1 MRMDLAIINSFTLGQ
16 EYSVRQIV
24 AVTRSRRR
32 QWGKWKFL
40 LLVLMGEI
48 EMKKFVV
55 KTTALVLAAGFA
67 ATAWSAES
75 LQDVMK
81 RRGLSQQDLL
91 AASKTYVPTGK
102 RDEFVAFSSGG
113 QSGQIIVY
121 GIPSMRILKYI
132 GVFTPE
138 PWQGYGF
145 DENSKAVL
153 RQGNIDGKEI
163 NWGDTHHPAMSETQG
178 KYDGQFLFINDK
190 ANPRLAVIDLR
201 DFETKQIV
209 VNPIFKSEHGGAFAT
224 PNTEYVIE
232 AAQYASPLENKK
244 FYPLEEFNEK
254 YRGGITYWKFDR
266 KEGRLNPKESF
277 SLELPPYSQ
286 DLSDAGKGP
295 SDGWSFTNSFC
306 SERYV
311 GGIEKG
317 RPPYEAG
324 CSAKDTDYLHV
335 INWKK
340 AAELVAAGKAKKI
353 NGHNVLMMETAIK
366 EGILFLVPEPKSPH
380 GVDVTP
386 DGKFLTVAGKLDTH
400 VSVYSFEKIQAA
412 IKAGKFESK
421 DPYGI
426 PVIGMKDALH
436 TQVQLGLG
444 PLHTQYDSKPC
455 IAYTSLYVDSQVVK
469 WNHCDGK
476 VLDKISVHYNIGHLM
491 TMEGDSADP
500 KGRYLVALNK
510 LAIDRFVPVG
520 PLHPQNH
527 QLIDIS
533 NDKMQL
539 LYDMPLPLGEPHYV
553 VAIEASKLKP
563 GVRYK
568 VGTDSRTDKPHPG
581 AVRAGEEHTEKKGN
595 KITVFG
601 TLIRSHITPET
612 IEADVGDEVTI
623 HLTNLERAQ
632 DETHGFTVS
641 TMNVHASVEPG
652 KTVTVKFKA
661 DKEGVYPYYCTEF
674 CSALHLE
681 MQGYLLVKPKGWK
694 PGKSEAAKAVYT
706 EADYKATVKKVAD
719 TQVVIDSVV
728 GYITSVNFKDFPDVV
743 NMVDDATDQLGKMK
757 EAKAKHEAAASKKDW
772 DQANL
777 WAEQVWQ
784 YQVKAA
790 DIGLRAKT
798 YLEQNGAK
806 KVK

>member
-1 MRMDLAIINSFTLGQ
+1 MKLFSKKTAS
-16 EYSVRQIV
+16 
-24 AVTRSRRR
+24 
-32 QWGKWKFL
+32 L
-40 LLVLMGEI
+40 LI
-48 EMKKFVV
+48 
-55 KTTALVLAAGFA
+55 AAGLGFA
-67 ATAWSAES
+67 AASSAWSAES

-102 RDEFVAFSSGG
+102 RDDFIAFSSGG
-113 QSGQIIVY
+113 QSGQVIVY
-121 GIPSMRILKYI
+121 GIPSMRIMKYI

-145 DENSKAVL
+145 DESSKKVL
-153 RQGNIDGKEI
+153 AEGNIDGKQI
-163 NWGDTHHPAMSETQG
+163 TWGDTHHPAISETEG

-209 VNPIFKSEHGGAFAT
+209 VNPIFKSEHGGAFVT
-224 PNTEYVIE
+224 PNTDYVIE
-232 AAQYASPLENKK
+232 AAQYATPLANKK
-244 FYPLEEFNEK
+244 FVPLERFNEE

-266 KEGRLNPKESF
+266 KEGRLDPKHSF

-306 SERYV
+306 AERYV

-324 CSAKDTDYLHV
+324 CSAKDTDYLHI
-335 INWKK
+335 INWKR
-340 AAELVAAGKAKKI
+340 AAELVAQGKAKKI
-353 NGHNVLMMETAIK
+353 NGHDVIMMETAIK
-366 EGILFLVPEPKSPH
+366 EGILFLAPEPKSPH

-386 DGKFLTVAGKLDTH
+386 DGKFMVVAGKLDTH
-400 VSVYSFEKIQAA
+400 VSVYSFEKIMAA
-412 IKAGKFESK
+412 IKAGKFEGK

-426 PVIGMKDALH
+426 PIIAMQDALDK
-436 TQVQLGLG
+436 QVQLGLG
-444 PLHTQYDSKPC
+444 PLHTQYDAKKC
-455 IAYTSLYVDSQVVK
+455 IAYTSLYVDSQVAK
-469 WNHCDGK
+469 WNYCDGK
-476 VLDKISVHYNIGHLM
+476 VLDKISVHYNIGHLN
-491 TMEGDSADP
+491 TMEGDSMDP

-539 LYDMPLPLGEPHYV
+539 LYDMPLPLGEPHYM
-553 VAIEASKLKP
+553 VAIEAAKLKP
-563 GVRYK
+563 AVRYK

-581 AVRAGEEHTEKKGN
+581 MVRAGEEHTEKKGN
-595 KITVFG
+595 KVEVFG

-612 IEADVGDEVTI
+612 IEVEVGDEVTI
-623 HLTNLERAQ
+623 NLTNLERAQ

-641 TMNVHASVEPG
+641 TYNVHASIEPG
-652 KTVTVKFKA
+652 KTVQVKFKA

-681 MQGYLLVKPKGWK
+681 MQGYLLVKPKGYK
-694 PGKSEAAKAVYT
+694 EVQHAAQKAIYSK
-706 EADYKATVKKVAD
+706 ADYDKQVKKIAD
-719 TQVVIDSVV
+719 TQAIIDSVV
-728 GYITSVNFKDFPDVV
+728 GFITSVNYKDFPDVV
-743 NMVDDATDQLGKMK
+743 AMVEDATDQLGKMPA
-757 EAKAKHEAAASKKDW
+757 AKAKHEEAAKKGDW
-772 DQANL
+772 QNATL

-790 DIGLRAKT
+790 DLGLRAKT
-798 YLEQNGAK
+798 YLEQNGAR
-806 KVK
+806 KVGK

>member
-1 MRMDLAIINSFTLGQ
+1 MSRF
-16 EYSVRQIV
+16 
-24 AVTRSRRR
+24 AVKSTA
-32 QWGKWKFL
+32 
-40 LLVLMGEI
+40 LLV
-48 EMKKFVV
+48 
-55 KTTALVLAAGFA
+55 AAGLGFGA
-67 ATAWSAES
+67 ASIAWSAES
-75 LQDVMK
+75 LQDVLK
-81 RRGLSQQDLL
+81 RRGLSQQDVL
-91 AASKTYVPTGK
+91 AAAKTYVPTGK
-102 RDEFVAFSSGG
+102 RDEFVVFSSGG
-113 QSGQIIVY
+113 QSGQVIVY

-138 PWQGYGF
+138 PWQGYGY
-145 DENSKAVL
+145 DENSRAVL
-153 RQGNIDGKEI
+153 NQGKIDGKEI
-163 NWGDTHHPAMSETQG
+163 TWGDTHHPAISETNGQ
-178 KYDGQFLFINDK
+178 YDGQFLFINDK

-209 VNPIFKSEHGGAFAT
+209 VNPIYKSEHGGAFVT
-224 PNTEYVIE
+224 TNTEYVIE
-232 AAQYASPLENKK
+232 AAQYPAPLENKK
-244 FYPLEEFNEK
+244 FYPLEDMNEK
-254 YRGGITYWKFDR
+254 YRGGVTYWKFDR
-266 KEGRLNPKESF
+266 KEGRLDPKQSF
-277 SLELPPYSQ
+277 SVELPPYWQ
-286 DLSDAGKGP
+286 DLSDAGKGA
-295 SDGWSFTNSFC
+295 SEGWSFTNSFC

-324 CSAKDTDYLHV
+324 CSAKDTDYLHM

-340 AAELVAAGKAKKI
+340 AEQLVAAGKAKVI
-353 NGHNVLMMETAIK
+353 NGHKVLPLEVAAA
-366 EGILFLVPEPKSPH
+366 EGVVFLVPEPKSPH

-386 DGKFLTVAGKLDTH
+386 DGKFIIVSGKLDTH
-400 VSVYSFEKIQAA
+400 TSVYSFEKMQAA

-421 DPYGI
+421 DPYGV
-426 PVIGMKDALH
+426 PVIGLKDALDK
-436 TQVQLGLG
+436 QVQLGLG
-444 PLHTQYDSKPC
+444 PLHTQYDSKSC
-455 IAYTSLYVDSQVVK
+455 IAYTSLYVDSQVAK
-469 WNHCDGK
+469 WNYCEGK

-491 TMEGDSADP
+491 TMEGDSASP

-539 LYDMPLPLGEPHYV
+539 LYDMPLPLGEPHYA
-553 VAIEASKLKP
+553 VAIDATKLKP

-568 VGTDSRTDKPHPG
+568 VGTDSRTDKQHPG
-581 AVRAGEEHTEKKGN
+581 MVRAGEETTTKKGN
-595 KITVFG
+595 KIEVKG

-612 IEADVGDEVTI
+612 IEAEVGDEITV

-641 TMNVHASVEPG
+641 TYNVHASVEPG

-681 MQGYLLVKPKGWK
+681 MMGYLLVKPKGWK
-694 PGKSEAAKAVYT
+694 PTKTAASAKAAYT

-719 TQVVIDSVV
+719 TQAVIDSVV
-728 GYITSVNFKDFPDVV
+728 GYITSVNYKDFPDVV
-743 NMVDDATDQLGKMK
+743 AMVEDATDQLGKIK
-757 EAKAKHEAAASKKDW
+757 DAKAKADEAAAKKDW

-777 WAEQVWQ
+777 WSEQIWQ

-790 DIGLRAKT
+790 DLGLRAKT

>member
-1 MRMDLAIINSFTLGQ
+1 
-16 EYSVRQIV
+16 
-24 AVTRSRRR
+24 
-32 QWGKWKFL
+32 
-40 LLVLMGEI
+40 
-48 EMKKFVV
+48 MKKFAV
-55 KTTALVLAAGFA
+55 KTTALLIAAGLGVGAAGSAFA
-67 ATAWSAES
+67 AES

-81 RRGLSQQDLL
+81 RRNLNQQDLL
-91 AASKTYVPTGK
+91 AAAKTYTPSGG
-102 RDEFVAFSSGG
+102 RDEFLAFASGG
-113 QSGQIIVY
+113 QSGQMLVY

-145 DENSKAVL
+145 DEESKAVL
-153 RQGNIDGKEI
+153 AGGRIDGKDI
-163 NWGDTHHPAMSETQG
+163 TWGDTHHPAFSETNG
-178 KYDGQFLFINDK
+178 EADGQFLFINDK

-209 VNPIFKSEHGGAFAT
+209 VNPIFKSEHGGAFAS
-224 PNTEYVIE
+224 PNTDYVAE

-254 YRGGITYWKFDR
+254 YRGGVTYWKFDR
-266 KEGRLNPKESF
+266 KEGRLDPKQSF
-277 SLELPPYSQ
+277 SFELPPYSQ
-286 DLSDAGKGP
+286 DLTDFGKGP
-295 SDGWSFTNSFC
+295 SDGWAFTNSFC

-335 INWKK
+335 MNWKK
-340 AAELVAAGKAKKI
+340 AAELVKAGKAKKI
-353 NGHNVLMMETAIK
+353 NGHDVIMMDTAIK
-366 EGILFLVPEPKSPH
+366 EGILFLIPEPKSPH

-386 DGKFLTVAGKLDTH
+386 DGTKIIVAGKLDTH
-400 VSVYSFEKIQAA
+400 VSVYSFDKIQAA

-426 PVIGMKDALH
+426 PVINMKDALH
-436 TQVQLGLG
+436 TQVSLGLG

-455 IAYTSLYVDSQVVK
+455 VAYTSLYVDSQVAK
-469 WNHCDGK
+469 WDFCEGK

-491 TMEGDSADP
+491 TMEGDTTKPA
-500 KGRYLVALNK
+500 GRYLVALNK
-510 LAIDRFVPVG
+510 LSIDRFNPVG

-539 LYDMPLPLGEPHYV
+539 IYDMPLPLGEPHYV
-553 VAIEASKLKP
+553 IAIDAKKLKP

-568 VGTDSRTDKPHPG
+568 LGTDSRTDKPHPA
-581 AVRAGEEHTEKKGN
+581 AVKAGEEKTVRKGN
-595 KITVFG
+595 KVEVFG
-601 TLIRSHITPET
+601 SLIRSHITPET
-612 IEADVGDEVTI
+612 IEAEVGDEVTI

-641 TMNVHASVEPG
+641 TYNVHASVEPG

-694 PGKSEAAKAVYT
+694 PSKTTLAAQSYT
-706 EADYKATVKKVAD
+706 EADYKAQVKKIAD
-719 TQVVIDSVV
+719 TQAVIDSVV
-728 GYITSVNFKDFPDVV
+728 GYITSVNYKDFPDVV
-743 NMVDDATDQLGKMK
+743 AMVEDATDQLNKMP
-757 EAKAKHEAAASKKDW
+757 EAKAKHEAAAAKKDW
-772 DQANL
+772 EQAAL

-790 DIGLRAKT
+790 DLGLRAKT

>member
-1 MRMDLAIINSFTLGQ
+1 MCDKLPQWRIAAAAIRKLERIGCSAFEVSTGMGATNMKQFNKQATTL
-16 EYSVRQIV
+16 
-24 AVTRSRRR
+24 
-32 QWGKWKFL
+32 L
-40 LLVLMGEI
+40 
-48 EMKKFVV
+48 
-55 KTTALVLAAGFA
+55 LAAGMGLA
-67 ATAWSAES
+67 ASAAWSADS
-75 LQDVMK
+75 LQDVLK
-81 RRGLSQQDLL
+81 ARGLSQQDLL
-91 AASKTYVPTGK
+91 AAAKTYVPTGK

-113 QSGQIIVY
+113 QSGQVIVY

-145 DENSKAVL
+145 DESSKKVL
-153 RQGNIDGKEI
+153 AQGRIDGKDI
-163 NWGDTHHPAMSETQG
+163 TWGDTHHPAVSETNG
-178 KYDGQFLFINDK
+178 EYDGQFLFINDK

-209 VNPIFKSEHGGAFAT
+209 VNPIMKSEHGGAFVT
-224 PNTEYVIE
+224 TNTEYVIE
-232 AAQYASPLENKK
+232 AAQYPAPLENKK
-244 FYPLEEFNEK
+244 FLPARGNEREVSRRRHLLEV
-254 YRGGITYWKFDR
+254 RPQ
-266 KEGRLNPKESF
+266 GRPHR
-277 SLELPPYSQ
+277 SQ
-286 DLSDAGKGP
+286 GVLLLRTAALLAGPVRRRQGR
-295 SDGWSFTNSFC
+295 SEGWSFTNSFC

-335 INWKK
+335 FNWKK
-340 AAELVAAGKAKKI
+340 AVEVVKAGKGIKII
-353 NGHNVLMMETAIK
+353 NGHKVIPMEVSIK
-366 EGILFLVPEPKSPH
+366 EGLLFLIPEPKSPH

-386 DGKFLTVAGKLDTH
+386 DGKHIVVAGKLDTH

-421 DPYGI
+421 DAYGI

-436 TQVQLGLG
+436 TQVSLGLG

-455 IAYTSLYVDSQVVK
+455 VAYTSLYVDSQVAK
-469 WNHCDGK
+469 WNYCEGK

-491 TMEGDSADP
+491 TMEGDSTKPAG
-500 KGRYLVALNK
+500 KYLVALNK
-510 LAIDRFVPVG
+510 LSIDRFVPVG
-520 PLHPQNH
+520 PLQPQSH

-533 NDKMQL
+533 GDKMQL

-553 VAIEASKLKP
+553 VAIDAKKLKP
-563 GVRYK
+563 AVRYK

-581 AVRAGEEHTEKKGN
+581 GVKAGEEKIVKKGN
-595 KITVFG
+595 KVEVFA

-612 IEADVGDEVTI
+612 IEVDVGDEVTI
-623 HLTNLERAQ
+623 NLTNLERAQ

-641 TMNVHASVEPG
+641 TYNVHASVEPG
-652 KTVTVKFKA
+652 KTVAVKFKA

-681 MQGYLLVKPKGWK
+681 MMGYLLVKPKGWK
-694 PGKSEAAKAVYT
+694 PTKTELAKGSYT

-719 TQVVIDSVV
+719 TQAIIDSVV
-728 GYITSVNFKDFPDVV
+728 AYITSVNYKDFPDVV
-743 NMVDDATDQLGKMK
+743 AMVEDAFDQLGKTKGLK
-757 EAKAKHEAAASKKDW
+757 EKHEGFAAKKDW
-772 DQANL
+772 ENANL
-777 WAEQVWQ
+777 WAEQIWQ
-784 YQVKAA
+784 YQVKTA
-790 DIGLRAKT
+790 DLGLRAKT

>member
-1 MRMDLAIINSFTLGQ
+1 M
-16 EYSVRQIV
+16 
-24 AVTRSRRR
+24 SRK
-32 QWGKWKFL
+32 G
-40 LLVLMGEI
+40 
-48 EMKKFVV
+48 V
-55 KTTALVLAAGFA
+55 KSSLLVLAAGMGLVA
-67 ATAWSAES
+67 SASWGAES

-81 RRGLSQQDLL
+81 RRNLSQQDVL
-91 AASKTYVPTGK
+91 AAAKTYVPTGK
-102 RDEFVAFSSGG
+102 RDEFLAFSSGG
-113 QSGQIIVY
+113 QSGQVIVY
-121 GIPSMRILKYI
+121 GIPSMRILKYLA
-132 GVFTPE
+132 VFTPE

-145 DENSKAVL
+145 DEESKAVL
-153 RQGNIDGKEI
+153 AGGRIGGKDI
-163 NWGDTHHPAMSETQG
+163 TWGDTHHPAISETDG

-209 VNPIFKSEHGGAFAT
+209 VNPIFKSEHGGAFVS
-224 PNTEYVIE
+224 PNTDYVIE
-232 AAQYASPLENKK
+232 AAQYAAPLENNK
-244 FYPLEEFNEK
+244 FYPLEEFNDK
-254 YRGGITYWKFDR
+254 YRGGVTYWKFNR
-266 KEGRLNPKESF
+266 QEGRIDPKQSF
-277 SLELPPYSQ
+277 SIELPPYSQ
-286 DLSDAGKGP
+286 DLSDFGKGP

-340 AAELVAAGKAKKI
+340 AVELFKQGKTKKI
-353 NGHNVLMMETAIK
+353 NGHDVIMMDTAVK
-366 EGILFLVPEPKSPH
+366 EGILFLVPEAKSPH

-386 DGKFLTVAGKLDTH
+386 DGKYMIVSGKLDTH
-400 VSVYSFEKIQAA
+400 VSVFSFEKIMAA

-426 PVIGMKDALH
+426 PVINMQDALH
-436 TQVQLGLG
+436 TQVSLGLG

-455 IAYTSLYVDSQVVK
+455 IAYTSLYVDSQVAK
-469 WNHCDGK
+469 WNFCEGK

-491 TMEGDSADP
+491 TMEGDSTDP

-510 LAIDRFVPVG
+510 LAIDRFNPVG

-539 LYDMPLPLGEPHYV
+539 LYDMPLPLGEPHYA
-553 VAIEASKLKP
+553 VAISADKLKP
-563 GVRYK
+563 GIRYA
-568 VGTDSRTDKPHPG
+568 VGTNSRTDKPAPY
-581 AVRAGEEHTEKKGN
+581 AVRAGEEKTVRKGN
-595 KITVFG
+595 TLEVFG

-612 IEADVGDEVTI
+612 IEADVGDEVII
-623 HLTNLERAQ
+623 HLTNLERAE

-641 TMNVHASVEPG
+641 TYNVHASVEPG

-694 PGKSEAAKAVYT
+694 PTKTEMAKQTYT
-706 EADYKATVKKVAD
+706 EEDYKKQLKKIAD
-719 TQVVIDSVV
+719 TQAVIDSVV
-728 GYITSVNFKDFPDVV
+728 AYISSTNYKDFPEAAAMVEDAFDQAGKIPDV
-743 NMVDDATDQLGKMK
+743 
-757 EAKAKHEAAASKKDW
+757 KAKHEAAAAKKDW
-772 DQANL
+772 ENASL

-784 YQVKAA
+784 YQVKTA
-790 DIGLRAKT
+790 DLGLRAKT
-798 YLEQNGAK
+798 FLEQNGAK

>member
-1 MRMDLAIINSFTLGQ
+1 MK
-16 EYSVRQIV
+16 QI
-24 AVTRSRRR
+24 A
-32 QWGKWKFL
+32 
-40 LLVLMGEI
+40 
-48 EMKKFVV
+48 V
-55 KTTALVLAAGFA
+55 KTTALLLAAGFA

-81 RRGLSQQDLL
+81 RRNLSQQDLL
-91 AASKTYVPTGK
+91 AAAKTYVPTGK
-102 RDEFVAFSSGG
+102 RDEFYAFSSGG
-113 QSGQIIVY
+113 QSGQILVY

-145 DENSKAVL
+145 DEQSRMVL
-153 RQGNIDGKEI
+153 RQGNINDREI
-163 NWGDTHHPAMSETQG
+163 NWGDTHHPAISETEG

-209 VNPIFKSEHGGAFAT
+209 VNPIYKSEHGGAFVT

-232 AAQYASPLENKK
+232 AAQYAAPLENKK

-254 YRGGITYWKFDR
+254 YRGGVTYWKFDR
-266 KEGRLNPKESF
+266 KEGRLDPKRSF
-277 SLELPPYSQ
+277 SVELPPYSQ

-311 GGIEKG
+311 GGIERG
-317 RPPYEAG
+317 RPPFEAG

-340 AAELVAAGKAKKI
+340 AAELVAAGKGKKI
-353 NGHNVLMMETAIK
+353 NGHDVLSIDTAVK

-386 DGKFLTVAGKLDTH
+386 DGKLITVSGKLDTH
-400 VSVYSFEKIQAA
+400 VSVYSFEKIMAA

-426 PVIGMKDALH
+426 PVIAMKDALH

-455 IAYTSLYVDSQVVK
+455 VAYTSLYVDSQVAK
-469 WNHCDGK
+469 WNYCEGK

-491 TMEGDSADP
+491 TMEGDSMDP

-510 LAIDRFVPVG
+510 LAIDRFMPVG

-553 VAIEASKLKP
+553 VAIAADKVKP

-568 VGTDSRTDKPHPG
+568 VGTDSRTDKLSPNM
-581 AVRAGEEHTEKKGN
+581 VRAGEEVTTKKGN
-595 KITVFG
+595 KVEVKG
-601 TLIRSHITPET
+601 TLIRSHITPEI
-612 IEADVGDEVTI
+612 IEAEVGDEITI

-641 TMNVHASVEPG
+641 TYNVHASVEPG

-694 PGKSEAAKAVYT
+694 PTKTSAEAKASYT
-706 EADYKATVKKVAD
+706 EADYKATLKKVAD
-719 TQVVIDSVV
+719 TQAVIDSVV
-728 GYITSVNFKDFPDVV
+728 GFITSHNFKDFPDVV
-743 NMVDDATDQLGKMK
+743 AMVDDATDQLNR
-757 EAKAKHEAAASKKDW
+757 AKDAKGKHEAAAAKKDW

>member
-1 MRMDLAIINSFTLGQ
+1 MKPFSLRTTS
-16 EYSVRQIV
+16 
-24 AVTRSRRR
+24 
-32 QWGKWKFL
+32 
-40 LLVLMGEI
+40 LLV
-48 EMKKFVV
+48 
-55 KTTALVLAAGFA
+55 AAGLGLGA
-67 ATAWSAES
+67 ASSAWAAES

-102 RDEFVAFSSGG
+102 RDDFIAFSSGG
-113 QSGQIIVY
+113 QSGQVIVY

-145 DENSKAVL
+145 DESSKKVL
-153 RQGNIDGKEI
+153 AGGNIDGKSI
-163 NWGDTHHPAMSETQG
+163 TWGDTHHPAISETDG

-209 VNPIFKSEHGGAFAT
+209 VNPIYKSEHGGAFVT

-232 AAQYASPLENKK
+232 AAQYATPLANKKYVPLER
-244 FYPLEEFNEK
+244 FNEE
-254 YRGGITYWKFDR
+254 YRGGVTYWKFDR
-266 KEGRLNPKESF
+266 KEGRLDPSKSF

-286 DLSDAGKGP
+286 DLSDAGKLA

-306 SERYV
+306 TERYV

-324 CSAKDTDYLHV
+324 CSAKDTDYMHV

-340 AAELVAAGKAKKI
+340 AAELVAQGKAKKI
-353 NGHNVLMMETAIK
+353 NGHNVLMMETSIK
-366 EGILFLVPEPKSPH
+366 EGILFLIPEPKSPH

-386 DGKFLTVAGKLDTH
+386 DGKFITVSGKLDTH
-400 VSVYSFEKIQAA
+400 VSVFSFEKIQAA

-426 PVIGMKDALH
+426 PVIAMQDALH
-436 TQVQLGLG
+436 KQVQLGLG
-444 PLHTQYDSKPC
+444 PLHTQYDSKQC
-455 IAYTSLYVDSQVVK
+455 VAYTSLYVDSQVAK
-469 WNHCDGK
+469 WNYCEGK
-476 VLDKISVHYNIGHLM
+476 VLDKISIHYNIGHLM
-491 TMEGDSADP
+491 TMEGDSVDP

-510 LAIDRFVPVG
+510 LAIDRFNPVG

-527 QLIDIS
+527 QLIDIA

-539 LYDMPLPLGEPHYV
+539 LYDMPLPLGEPHYS
-553 VAIEASKLKP
+553 VAIDAKTLKP
-563 GVRYK
+563 GIRYK

-581 AVRAGEEHTEKKGN
+581 MVRAGEEKTVRKGN
-595 KITVFG
+595 KVEVFG

-612 IEADVGDEVTI
+612 IEVEVGDEVTI
-623 HLTNLERAQ
+623 NLTNLERAQ
-632 DETHGFTVS
+632 DETHGFAVS
-641 TMNVHASVEPG
+641 TYNVHASIEPG
-652 KTVTVKFKA
+652 KTVSVKFKA

-681 MQGYLLVKPKGWK
+681 MQGYLLVKPKGYK
-694 PGKSEAAKAVYT
+694 EVKVADAKAVYT
-706 EADYKATVKKVAD
+706 KADYDKQVKTNVE
-719 TQVVIDSVV
+719 TQAVIDSVV
-728 GYITSVNFKDFPDVV
+728 GYITSVNYKDFPPVV
-743 NMVDDATDQLGKMK
+743 ALVEDATDQLNKAQ
-757 EAKAKHEAAASKKDW
+757 EAKVKMEEAAKKSDW
-772 DQANL
+772 QNATL
-777 WAEQVWQ
+777 WAGQWWQ

-798 YLEQNGAK
+798 FLEQNGAK